1 MRKEPVEERARA
13 AEFELISTV
22 KATPSSSDA
31 TNALTLLHR
40 AFDNRRRVQE
50 ALALAACESRSDPRK

>member
-1 MRKEPVEERARA
+1 MRKEPVEERVRA

-22 KATPSSSDA
+22 KATTSSNNATDA
-31 TNALTLLHR
+31 LMSLHR

-50 ALALAACESRSDPRK
+50 ALALAACATQSAAK

>member
-1 MRKEPVEERARA
+1 MRREPVEERVRA

-22 KATPSSSDA
+22 KATTSSSDP
-31 TNALTLLHR
+31 TNALTSLHR

-50 ALALAACESRSDPRK
+50 ALALAACETTSKSVK